1 MFSSLYL
8 FVSGLQNNTSPSSID
23 NHNPHS
29 YSSLTLLRILKL
41 IPKLEEALGYKCQS
55 QVLLLENGYKKAFSS
70 TNCHM

>member
-8 FVSGLQNNTSPSSID
+8 YVSGLQNNTSPSSID

-41 IPKLEEALGYKCQS
+41 IPKLEEASGYKCQS
-55 QVLLLENGYKKAFSS
+55 QV
-70 TNCHM
+70 